1 MKDSWEPFIENA
13 GRAVFAGDSE
23 ALEGGA
29 AATRRAA
36 ICQFVGSIDAVTI
49 EIRLLN
55 VTEWRR
61 SANDGG
67 DSM

>member
-1 MKDSWEPFIENA
+1 MGTFFIENA

-29 AATRRAA
+29 ATTRRAA
-36 ICQFVGSIDAVTI
+36 ISQFGDSADAFTI
-49 EIRLLN
+49 KIRLLN
-55 VTEWRR
+55 VTERRR